1 MRSKERARDLG
12 EVFTAEREVNAMLDL
27 TRDINYASR
36 FMEPGCGS
44 GNFLVVILER
54 KLALVR
60 ALPEVR
66 AAKGIGRQAEYETK
80 SLIALAS
87 IYGIDI
93 DTVNITEA
101 TERLSAV
108 MLREYAALRPKL
120 APSPEYA
127 GAVAEILSTNIVL
140 GDLLGD
146 LKKIKL
152 TEYTELAGHKIKR
165 RLYRFDE
172 LIYPVAE
179 VLGSQPVLLPHVP
192 TPYGELPAVSYRSL
206 APHRTGAADRVD
218 GETTS

>member
-12 EVFTAEREVNAMLDL
+12 EVFTAECEVNAMLDL
-27 TRDINYASR
+27 ARDVNYASR

-54 KLALVR
+54 KLAMVR

-66 AAKGIGRQAEYETK
+66 TAKGIARRAEYETK

-93 DTVNITEA
+93 DKVNIKEA
-101 TERLSAV
+101 RERLTAV

-120 APSPEYA
+120 EPSPEYG
-127 GAVAEILSTNIVL
+127 GAVAEILETNIVL

-152 TEYTELAGHKIKR
+152 TEYTELPGHRIKR

-192 TPYGELPAVSYRSL
+192 TPYGDLPAVSYRAL
-206 APHRTGAADRVD
+206 AQGRPGSPTSGNQEAA
-218 GETTS
+218 

>member
-1 MRSKERARDLG
+1 MRSKDRARDLG

-27 TRDINYASR
+27 ARDVNYASR

-54 KLALVR
+54 KLAMVR

-66 AAKGIGRQAEYETK
+66 AAKGIARRAEYETK

-93 DTVNITEA
+93 DTTNIKEA
-101 TERLSAV
+101 RDRMAGV
-108 MLREYAALRPKL
+108 MLRAVASMRPRIDL
-120 APSPEYA
+120 TPEYPA
-127 GAVAEILSTNIVL
+127 AVEEILSTNIIL

-152 TEYTELAGHKIKR
+152 TEYTELPGHKIKR

-179 VLGSQPVLLPHVP
+179 VLGSQPELLPHVP
-192 TPYGELPAVSYRSL
+192 TPYGELPAASYRSL
-206 APHRTGAADRVD
+206 APHRTTAARRVD
-218 GETTS
+218 GESA